1 MVWTIADSSRSPVG
15 PTPASY
21 PLDNGEF
28 FIWTKTFEELSFVQR
43 RGVYLDVN
51 FVRFL
56 ALYLIERRDGC
67 IFYSIV
73 ADLWQVALFLL

>member
-1 MVWTIADSSRSPVG
+1 VDDRGFFQIAACGSH
-15 PTPASY
+15 PALY

-28 FIWTKTFEELSFVQR
+28 FIWTKAFGELSFVQR

-51 FVRFL
+51 CVRVL
-56 ALYLIERRDGC
+56 ASYLIARRYGC